1 MGNYDDIISL
11 PHHESA
17 KHPKMPALDRA
28 AQFMP
33 FAALTGHNAAVMET
47 ERLTDSRM
55 ELDEM
60 KKEELNE
67 HLQFIKE
74 QLLQKPQIS
83 ITYFLPDTQKNGG
96 AYLTITGTVRK
107 IEQTRHQVIMENG
120 TVIPMDDIY
129 EIESALF
136 DNDEYL
142 QPMPAIRHSW
152 A

>member
-83 ITYFLPDTQKNGG
+83 ITFFLPDTQKNGG

-107 IEQTRHQVIMENG
+107 VEQTRHQVIMENG

-136 DNDEYL
+136 DNDEY
-142 QPMPAIRHSW
+142 
-152 A
+152 

>member
-120 TVIPMDDIY
+120 TVIPMNDIY
-129 EIESALF
+129 EIKSTIF
-136 DNDEYL
+136 DNDVY
-142 QPMPAIRHSW
+142 
-152 A
+152 

>member
-136 DNDEYL
+136 DNDEY
-142 QPMPAIRHSW
+142 
-152 A
+152 

>member
-17 KHPKMPALDRA
+17 KHPRMPALDRA

-47 ERLTDSRM
+47 ERLTDTKM

-107 IEQTRHQVIMENG
+107 IEETRHQVIMENG

-129 EIESALF
+129 EIESTLF
-136 DNDEYL
+136 DNDEY
-142 QPMPAIRHSW
+142 
-152 A
+152 